1 MPNFKQGGR
10 GFQMK
15 GWSAFTKADLVAG
28 TKDIEEAKSTA
39 ANAADITEAKDEVVG
54 SATNL
59 AKTLIEENN
68 KKKNNSDNNNT
79 DGV

>member
-1 MPNFKQGGR
+1 
-10 GFQMK
+10 
-15 GWSAFTKADLVAG
+15 
-28 TKDIEEAKSTA
+28 A